1 MTSTHSKLL
10 FAGKVAKTR
19 FDNNMKLVEFSVAE
33 DALTYTTVDANCNV
47 RVHSIDDAFAS
58 LNSVSLITIATPDNI
73 ITNAMLTAKDIIEQK
88 HLFRKP
94 TRQLRLI
101 FTGDKADQRKLTVG
115 EPFQL
120 YGIDNSTPCP

>member
-58 LNSVSLITIATPDNI
+58 LNSVSLITIATP
-73 ITNAMLTAKDIIEQK
+73 AKDIIEQK